1 VISAWAHNTFKA
13 LRYREYRVLW
23 IGTCFSFLAFMMSS
37 VVQSVVAFDLTG
49 KNGAVGFVSLG
60 MGIATILVSPFGGV
74 VADRFSKRR
83 MLFFGQTIIG
93 LNFALVGVLILTGH
107 ITILALAG
115 STLVLGTVFSF
126 IGPARQAWV
135 GELVPQ
141 EDLPNGIALQ
151 QVGMTATRIFGP
163 FIAGGLIALS
173 FVGTGGT
180 YLFMGGLFAIVVFT
194 LTLLPP
200 SRPVSRGNRSF
211 MADMGMGLSHM
222 RERPRLMLLALSF
235 IGVIMGGFSYFV
247 ILPGLLE
254 NELGRPTEDM
264 AFLLGI
270 SAISGFAV
278 TIFLAGL
285 AGSKHAWTLMMGGGV
300 LLGAAIWLL
309 AAAPSFATALG
320 AMFLVGM
327 GSSAFQLINNA
338 LVMKEADPAYH
349 GRVMSVTMLAWGMNS
364 LVAYPFG
371 MLADRIG
378 ERETL
383 MVMGSVVVA
392 VTLVTWLF
400 ALSLGRKEAREPV
413 RVATVAGA
421 E

>member
-1 VISAWAHNTFKA
+1 MISAWAHNTFKA
-13 LRYREYRVLW
+13 LKYREYRILW

-60 MGIATILVSPFGGV
+60 MGIATVLVSPFGGV

-93 LNFALVGVLILTGH
+93 LNFGLVGVLILTDR

-141 EDLPNGIALQ
+141 DDLPNGIALQ

-194 LTLLPP
+194 LTLLPS
-200 SRPVSRGNRSF
+200 SRPVARGKRSF
-211 MADMGMGLSHM
+211 FADMALGVTHM

-235 IGVIMGGFSYFV
+235 IGVIMAGFSYFV

-254 NELGRPTEDM
+254 NELGRRTEDM

-278 TIFLAGL
+278 TIFLAGF
-285 AGSKHAWTLMMGGGV
+285 AGSKHAWTLMMSGGV
-300 LLGAAIWLL
+300 VLGASIWLL
-309 AAAPSFATALG
+309 AVAPSFTAALG
-320 AMFLVGM
+320 AMFLVGA

-349 GRVMSVTMLAWGMNS
+349 GRVMSVTMLAWGANS

-371 MLADRIG
+371 TLADRIG

-383 MVMGSVVVA
+383 LVMGSGVIL
-392 VTLVTWLF
+392 VTLTTWMF
-400 ALSLGRKEAREPV
+400 ALALGRREAGAPV
-413 RVATVAGA
+413 RVATVAGG

>member
-1 VISAWAHNTFKA
+1 MISAWAHNTFKA
-13 LRYREYRVLW
+13 LKYREYRILW

-37 VVQSVVAFDLTG
+37 VVQAVVAFDLTG

-93 LNFALVGVLILTGH
+93 LNFAIVGVLILTDR

-115 STLVLGTVFSF
+115 STLVLGLVFSF

-135 GELVPQ
+135 GELVPRH
-141 EDLPNGIALQ
+141 DLPNGIALQ
-151 QVGMTATRIFGP
+151 QGGMTATRIFGP

-194 LTLLPP
+194 LTLLP
-200 SRPVSRGNRSF
+200 SSKPVARGNRSF
-211 MADMGMGLSHM
+211 FADMGLGVTHI

-235 IGVIMGGFSYFV
+235 IGVIMAGFSYFV
-247 ILPGLLE
+247 VLPGFLE
-254 NELGRPTEDM
+254 NQLGRKTEDM

-278 TIFLAGL
+278 TIFLAGF
-285 AGSKHAWTLMMGGGV
+285 AGSKHAWTLMMSGGV
-300 LLGAAIWLL
+300 VLGASIWLL
-309 AAAPSFATALG
+309 AISPTFAAALG
-320 AMFLVGM
+320 AMFLVGA

-349 GRVMSVTMLAWGMNS
+349 GRVMSVTMLAWGANS

-371 MLADRIG
+371 TLADRIG

-383 MVMGSVVVA
+383 LVMGSGVVV
-392 VTLVTWLF
+392 VTLTTWVF
-400 ALSLGRKEAREPV
+400 ALALGRREASEPV
-413 RVATVAGA
+413 QVATVAGA

>member
-1 VISAWAHNTFKA
+1 
-13 LRYREYRVLW
+13 
-23 IGTCFSFLAFMMSS
+23 
-37 VVQSVVAFDLTG
+37 
-49 KNGAVGFVSLG
+49 
-60 MGIATILVSPFGGV
+60 
-74 VADRFSKRR
+74 
-83 MLFFGQTIIG
+83 
-93 LNFALVGVLILTGH
+93 
-107 ITILALAG
+107 
-115 STLVLGTVFSF
+115 
-126 IGPARQAWV
+126 
-135 GELVPQ
+135 
-141 EDLPNGIALQ
+141 
-151 QVGMTATRIFGP
+151 
-163 FIAGGLIALS
+163 
-173 FVGTGGT
+173 
-180 YLFMGGLFAIVVFT
+180 
-194 LTLLPP
+194 
-200 SRPVSRGNRSF
+200 
-211 MADMGMGLSHM
+211 
-222 RERPRLMLLALSF
+222 
-235 IGVIMGGFSYFV
+235 
-247 ILPGLLE
+247 
-254 NELGRPTEDM
+254 
-264 AFLLGI
+264 
-270 SAISGFAV
+270 V